1 VECTFFICHSLTHLE
16 AVMLQDIRD
25 KSQGIVVKI
34 IVGFIVVT
42 FALFGVDA
50 LVNSFISSESV
61 AKVDGVEIT
70 RTQMLQGAETQRRQL
85 ISMMGGQVNP
95 ALLEDN
101 LLQRRAL
108 EELIQRVVLANQAK
122 GLGLGVS
129 DAQVDAYLLQ
139 AEQFQ
144 VDGQF
149 DQNTY
154 LNFIRSLGF
163 TPLAFKERI
172 KQDVL
177 IQQPRNAISGSEF
190 VLPYQVDS
198 VSELQSQ
205 ERTYDYVSFSLADES
220 ENTSVSEDE
229 LKAYYDANK
238 ENFKTPEQVKVNYVV
253 ISSSDFYSKVSVT
266 DTELQDAYQASIST
280 LVQEE
285 RSASHILI
293 DTTDRSDDEA
303 ESRLEEI
310 QAKLKSGEDFAD
322 LAAEYSDDIGSKN
335 DGGNLGYVE
344 KGTIDQAFDD
354 ALFSMKK
361 GELKSVKSGF
371 GYHLIKLN
379 DITKPDVPTFASK
392 KAELKQDLL
401 EAKAIDALLTA
412 HEDITDL
419 AYASDKLDIIAKEY
433 GVDVLQSAYFG
444 RDGGSDEVT
453 SNASVIAAAFGNA
466 VLEDGQ
472 NSNLIELNDDQVAVL
487 HLNDH
492 KQEAFQSY
500 EDTKEQVASIVVQNK
515 AVASLRVKADEAKN
529 ARTTEW
535 SSVEGAKR
543 GQDEMT
549 SLAFS
554 LPHPNGDPVIE
565 VKGLSNGDL
574 ALIRLNKIDVGSE
587 LVSDDQKLVYE
598 RYLNQ
603 TQASLSTQGQQD
615 FLKNKAEIER

>member
-1 VECTFFICHSLTHLE
+1 
-16 AVMLQDIRD
+16 MLQDIRD

-50 LVNSFISSESV
+50 LVQSFNSSDTV
-61 AKVDGVEIT
+61 AEVDGVDIS

-108 EELIQRVVLANQAK
+108 EELIQRVVLANQAQ

-129 DAQVDAYLLQ
+129 DAQVNAYLLQ

-144 VDGQF
+144 TDGQF
-149 DQNTY
+149 DQNKY

-177 IQQPRNAISGSEF
+177 IQQPRNAIAGSEF

-198 VSELQSQ
+198 VAKLQSQ
-205 ERTYDYVSFSLADES
+205 QRSYDYVSFSLASES
-220 ENTSVSEDE
+220 ENTNVSEEE
-229 LKAYYDANK
+229 LQAYYEANK
-238 ENFKTPEQVKVNYVV
+238 DNFKTPEQVKVNYVV
-253 ISSSDFYSKVSVT
+253 VSSADFFSKVSVT
-266 DTELQDAYQASIST
+266 DAELQDAYQASIAGLT
-280 LVQEE
+280 QEE

-293 DTTDRSDDEA
+293 ETSDRSDADA
-303 ESRLEEI
+303 QKRVDEI
-310 QAKLKSGEDFAD
+310 QEKLKSGEAFAD
-322 LAAEYSDDIGSKN
+322 LAATYSDDIGSKD

-354 ALFSMKK
+354 ALFSMQKD
-361 GELKSVKSGF
+361 EVRAVKTQF
-371 GYHLIKLN
+371 GYHIIKLD
-379 DITKPDVPTFASK
+379 DITKPDVPSFASLE
-392 KAELKQDLL
+392 ADLKQKLL
-401 EAKAIDALLTA
+401 EDKARDALLTA

-419 AYASDKLDIIAKEY
+419 AYASDKLDAIAKEY

-444 RDGGSDEVT
+444 RDGGSDEIS
-453 SNASVIAAAFGNA
+453 SNPAVIAAAFDVP

-472 NSNLIELNDDQVAVL
+472 NSNLIELNEDQVVVI

-492 KQEAFQSY
+492 KPESFQSY
-500 EDTKEQVASIVVQNK
+500 EETKEQVASIVVQNK
-515 AVASLRVKADEAKN
+515 AVESLRAKAEAAKD
-529 ARTTEW
+529 AEGTAW
-535 SSVEGAKR
+535 SSVSDAQR

-554 LPHPNGDPVIE
+554 MPHPDDKPVVAI
-565 VKGLSNGDL
+565 KGLSNGDL
-574 ALIRLNKIDVGSE
+574 ALIRLNKVDVGND
-587 LVSDDQKLVYE
+587 VAPDDQKLAYE
-598 RYLNQ
+598 RYLSQ
-603 TQASLSTQGQQD
+603 TQATLSTQGQQD
-615 FLKNKAEIER
+615 FLKNNAKIER

>member
-1 VECTFFICHSLTHLE
+1 
-16 AVMLQDIRD
+16 MLQDIRD

-34 IVGFIVVT
+34 IVGFIIVT

-50 LVNSFISSESV
+50 LVQSFNSSDTV
-61 AKVDGVEIT
+61 AEVDGVEIS

-108 EELIQRVVLANQAK
+108 EELIQRVVLANQAQ

-129 DAQVDAYLLQ
+129 DEQVNTYLLQ

-144 VDGQF
+144 TDGQF
-149 DQNTY
+149 DQNKY

-177 IQQPRNAISGSEF
+177 IQQPRNAIAGSEF

-198 VSELQSQ
+198 VAKLQSQ
-205 ERTYDYVSFSLADES
+205 QRSYDYVSFSLASES
-220 ENTSVSEDE
+220 ENTSVTEAE
-229 LKAYYDANK
+229 LQAYYEANK
-238 ENFKTPEQVKVNYVV
+238 DNFKTPEQVKVNYVV
-253 ISSSDFYSKVSVT
+253 VSSADFYSKVNVT
-266 DTELQDAYQASIST
+266 DAELQDAYQASIAG
-280 LVQEE
+280 LAQEE

-293 DTTDRSDDEA
+293 ETSDRSDADA
-303 ESRLEEI
+303 QKRVEEI
-310 QAKLKSGEDFAD
+310 QEKLNAGEAFAD
-322 LAAEYSDDIGSKN
+322 LAATYSDDIGSKD

-354 ALFSMKK
+354 ALFSMQKD
-361 GELKSVKSGF
+361 EVKTVKTQF
-371 GYHLIKLN
+371 GYHIIKLD
-379 DITKPDVPTFASK
+379 DITQPDVPSFASLE
-392 KAELKQDLL
+392 AELKQKLL
-401 EAKAIDALLTA
+401 DDKARDALLTA

-419 AYASDKLDIIAKEY
+419 AYASDKLDAIAKEY
-433 GVDVLQSAYFG
+433 GVDILQTAYFG
-444 RDGGSDEVT
+444 RDGGSDEVS
-453 SNASVIAAAFGNA
+453 SNPAVIAAAFDVP

-472 NSNLIELNDDQVAVL
+472 NSNLIELNEDQVVVI

-492 KQEAFQSY
+492 KPESFQSY
-500 EDTKEQVASIVVQNK
+500 EETKEQVASIVVQNK
-515 AVASLRVKADEAKN
+515 AVESLRAKAEVAKN
-529 ARTTEW
+529 AESTVWT
-535 SSVEGAKR
+535 SVTDAQR

-554 LPHPNGDPVIE
+554 LPHPDGQPVVAI
-565 VKGLSNGDL
+565 KGLSNGDL
-574 ALIRLNKIDVGSE
+574 ALIRLNKVAIGEEVAPDE
-587 LVSDDQKLVYE
+587 QQQLAYE

-603 TQASLSTQGQQD
+603 TQATLSTQGLQD
-615 FLKNKAEIER
+615 FLKNNAKIER

>member
-1 VECTFFICHSLTHLE
+1 
-16 AVMLQDIRD
+16 MLQDIRD

-50 LVNSFISSESV
+50 LVTSFNSSDKV
-61 AKVDGVEIT
+61 AEVDGVDIT

-108 EELIQRVVLANQAK
+108 DELIQRVVLANQAK
-122 GLGLGVS
+122 ELGLGVS
-129 DAQVDAYLLQ
+129 DAQVNAYLLQ

-144 VDGQF
+144 TNGQF
-149 DQNTY
+149 DQNKY

-177 IQQPRNAISGSEF
+177 IQQPRNAIAGSEF

-198 VSELQSQ
+198 VAKLQSQ

-220 ENTSVSEDE
+220 ENTSVSDDE
-229 LKAYYDANK
+229 LKAYYEANK
-238 ENFKTPEQVKVNYVV
+238 DNFKTPEQVKINYVV
-253 ISSSDFYSKVSVT
+253 ISSADFNSKVKIT
-266 DTELQDAYQASIST
+266 DAELQDAYQAEIAG
-280 LVQEE
+280 LAQEE
-285 RSASHILI
+285 RSASHILVE
-293 DTTDRSDDEA
+293 TSDRSDADA
-303 ESRLEEI
+303 QKRIEEVE
-310 QAKLKSGEDFAD
+310 AKLKAGAKFAD
-322 LAAEYSDDIGSKN
+322 LAAEYSDDIGSNK

-344 KGTIDQAFDD
+344 KGIMGTAFDD

-361 GELKSVKSGF
+361 GEVKAVKGQY
-371 GYHLIKLN
+371 GYHLIKLD
-379 DITKPDVPTFASK
+379 DISKPDVPSFASK
-392 KAELKQDLL
+392 KAELTEKLRAD
-401 EAKAIDALLTA
+401 KARDALLTA

-419 AYASDKLDIIAKEY
+419 AYASDKLDAISKEY
-433 GVDVLQSAYFG
+433 GVDILQSAYFG

-453 SNASVIAAAFGNA
+453 SNPAVIAAAFGA
-466 VLEDGQ
+466 PVLEDGQ
-472 NSNLIELNDDQVAVL
+472 NSNLIELNDDQVVVL

-492 KQEAFQSY
+492 KAEALQSFD
-500 EDTKEQVASIVVQNK
+500 ETKEQLASIVVQNK
-515 AVASLRVKADEAKN
+515 AVASLREKAEKAKTAKN
-529 ARTTEW
+529 TKWT
-535 SSVEGAKR
+535 SVKDAKR

-554 LPHPNGDPVIE
+554 LPHPDGKPVIE

-574 ALIRLNKIDVGSE
+574 ALIRLNKVNYGDATVPE
-587 LVSDDQKLVYE
+587 DQKLAYE

-603 TQASLSTQGQQD
+603 TQATLSTQGQQD
-615 FLKNKAEIER
+615 YLKNKAEIER

>member
-1 VECTFFICHSLTHLE
+1 
-16 AVMLQDIRD
+16 MLQDIRD

-50 LVNSFISSESV
+50 LVQSFNSSDTV
-61 AKVDGVEIT
+61 AEVDGVDIS

-108 EELIQRVVLANQAK
+108 EELIQRVVLTNQAK
-122 GLGLGVS
+122 ELGLGVS
-129 DAQVDAYLLQ
+129 DAQVNAYLLQ

-144 VDGQF
+144 TDGQF
-149 DQNTY
+149 DQNKY

-177 IQQPRNAISGSEF
+177 IQQPRNAIAGSEF

-198 VSELQSQ
+198 VAKLQSQ
-205 ERTYDYVSFSLADES
+205 QRSYDYVSFSLASES
-220 ENTSVSEDE
+220 ENTNVSEEE
-229 LKAYYDANK
+229 LQAYYEANK
-238 ENFKTPEQVKVNYVV
+238 DNFKTPEQVKVNYVV
-253 ISSSDFYSKVSVT
+253 VSSADFYSKVNVT
-266 DTELQDAYQASIST
+266 DAELQEAYQASISGLT
-280 LVQEE
+280 QEE

-293 DTTDRSDDEA
+293 ETSDRSDADA
-303 ESRLEEI
+303 QKRVDEI
-310 QAKLKSGEDFAD
+310 QEKLKSGEAFAD
-322 LAAEYSDDIGSKN
+322 LAATYSDDIGSKD

-354 ALFSMKK
+354 ALFSMQKD
-361 GELKSVKSGF
+361 EVRTVKTQF
-371 GYHLIKLN
+371 GYHVIKLD
-379 DITKPDVPTFASK
+379 DITKPDVPSFASLE
-392 KAELKQDLL
+392 ADLKQKLL
-401 EAKAIDALLTA
+401 DEKARDALLTA

-419 AYASDKLDIIAKEY
+419 AYASDKLDAIAKEY

-444 RDGGSDEVT
+444 RDGGSDEIS
-453 SNASVIAAAFGNA
+453 SNPAVIAAAFDVP

-472 NSNLIELNDDQVAVL
+472 NSNLIELNEDQVVVI

-492 KQEAFQSY
+492 KPESFQSY
-500 EDTKEQVASIVVQNK
+500 EETKEQVASIVVQNK
-515 AVASLRVKADEAKN
+515 AVESLRAKAEAAKD
-529 ARTTEW
+529 AEGTAW
-535 SSVEGAKR
+535 SSVSDAQR

-554 LPHPNGDPVIE
+554 MPHPDDKPVVAI
-565 VKGLSNGDL
+565 KGLSNGDL
-574 ALIRLNKIDVGSE
+574 ALIRLNKVDVGND
-587 LVSDDQKLVYE
+587 VAPDDQKLAYE
-598 RYLNQ
+598 RYLSQ
-603 TQASLSTQGQQD
+603 TQATLSTQGQQD
-615 FLKNKAEIER
+615 FLKNNAKIER

>member
-1 VECTFFICHSLTHLE
+1 
-16 AVMLQDIRD
+16 MLQDIRD

-50 LVNSFISSESV
+50 LVNSFISSDSV

-108 EELIQRVVLANQAK
+108 EELVQRVVLANQAK

-198 VSELQSQ
+198 VSKLQSQ

-220 ENTSVSEDE
+220 ENTSVSDDE

-238 ENFKTPEQVKVNYVV
+238 ESFKTPEQVKVNYVV
-253 ISSSDFYSKVSVT
+253 ISSSDFYSKVNVT
-266 DTELQDAYQASIST
+266 DAELQDAYQASISSF
-280 LVQEE
+280 VQEE

-293 DTTDRSDDEA
+293 DTADRSDKNA

-310 QAKLKSGEDFAD
+310 QAKLKSGEDFGD

-371 GYHLIKLN
+371 GHHIIKLN
-379 DITKPDVPTFASK
+379 DITKPDVPTFATK
-392 KAELKQDLL
+392 EAELKQGLL
-401 EAKAIDALLTA
+401 EAKAVDALLTA

-419 AYASDKLDIIAKEY
+419 AYASDKLDLIAKEY

-453 SNASVIAAAFGNA
+453 SNAAAIAAAFGNA

-472 NSNLIELNDDQVAVL
+472 NSNLIELNDDQVTVL

-515 AVASLRVKADEAKN
+515 AVASLRVKADAAKS
-529 ARTTEW
+529 ARATEW

-574 ALIRLNKIDVGSE
+574 ALIRLNEIDAGSE

-603 TQASLSTQGQQD
+603 TQASLSTQSQQD

>member
-1 VECTFFICHSLTHLE
+1 
-16 AVMLQDIRD
+16 MLQDIRD

-50 LVNSFISSESV
+50 LVQSFNSNDKV
-61 AKVDGVEIT
+61 AEVDGTDIS

-108 EELIQRVVLANQAK
+108 EELIQRVVLANQAQ

-129 DAQVDAYLLQ
+129 DAQVNAYLLQ

-144 VDGQF
+144 TDGQF
-149 DQNTY
+149 DQNKY

-177 IQQPRNAISGSEF
+177 IQQPRNAIAGSEF

-198 VSELQSQ
+198 VAKLQSQ
-205 ERTYDYVSFSLADES
+205 QRSYDYVSFSLASES
-220 ENTSVSEDE
+220 ENTNVSEEE
-229 LKAYYDANK
+229 LQAYYEANK
-238 ENFKTPEQVKVNYVV
+238 DNFKTPEQVKVNYVV
-253 ISSSDFYSKVSVT
+253 VSSADFFSKVSVT
-266 DTELQDAYQASIST
+266 DAELQDAYQASIAGLT
-280 LVQEE
+280 QEE

-293 DTTDRSDDEA
+293 ETSDRSDADA
-303 ESRLEEI
+303 QKRVDEI
-310 QAKLKSGEDFAD
+310 QEKLKSGEAFAD
-322 LAAEYSDDIGSKN
+322 LAATYSDDIGSKD

-354 ALFSMKK
+354 ALFSMQKD
-361 GELKSVKSGF
+361 EVRAVKTQF
-371 GYHLIKLN
+371 GYHIIKLD
-379 DITKPDVPTFASK
+379 DITKPDVPSFASLE
-392 KAELKQDLL
+392 ADLKQKLL
-401 EAKAIDALLTA
+401 EDKARDALLTA

-419 AYASDKLDIIAKEY
+419 AYASDKLDAIAKEY

-444 RDGGSDEVT
+444 RDGGSDEIS
-453 SNASVIAAAFGNA
+453 SNPAVIAAAFDVP

-472 NSNLIELNDDQVAVL
+472 NSNLIELNEDQVVVI

-492 KQEAFQSY
+492 KPESFQSY
-500 EDTKEQVASIVVQNK
+500 EETKEQVASIVVQNK
-515 AVASLRVKADEAKN
+515 AVESLRAKAEAAKD
-529 ARTTEW
+529 AEGTAW
-535 SSVEGAKR
+535 SSVSDAQR

-554 LPHPNGDPVIE
+554 MPHPDDKPVVAI
-565 VKGLSNGDL
+565 KGLSNGDL
-574 ALIRLNKIDVGSE
+574 ALIRLNKVDVGND
-587 LVSDDQKLVYE
+587 VAPDDQKLAYE
-598 RYLNQ
+598 RYLSQ
-603 TQASLSTQGQQD
+603 TQATLSTQGQQD
-615 FLKNKAEIER
+615 FLKNNAKIER

>member
-1 VECTFFICHSLTHLE
+1 
-16 AVMLQDIRD
+16 MLQDIRD

-50 LVNSFISSESV
+50 LVTSFNSSDTV
-61 AKVDGVEIT
+61 AEVDGVDIT

-108 EELIQRVVLANQAK
+108 DELVQRVVLANQAK

-129 DAQVDAYLLQ
+129 DAQVNAYLLQ

-144 VDGQF
+144 TNGQF
-149 DQNTY
+149 DQNKY

-177 IQQPRNAISGSEF
+177 IQQPRNAIAGSEF

-198 VSELQSQ
+198 VSKLQAQ

-220 ENTSVSEDE
+220 ENTSVSDDE
-229 LKAYYDANK
+229 LQAYYEANK

-253 ISSSDFYSKVSVT
+253 ISSSDFKKKVKVT
-266 DTELQDAYQASIST
+266 DAELQDAYQASISA
-280 LVQEE
+280 LAQEE

-293 DTTDRSDDEA
+293 DTSDRSDADA
-303 ESRLEEI
+303 QKRLEEV
-310 QAKLKSGEDFAD
+310 QAKLKSGAKFAD

-361 GELKSVKSGF
+361 GEIKSVKTQF
-371 GYHLIKLN
+371 GYHLIELD
-379 DITKPDVPTFASK
+379 DITKPDVPSFASRK
-392 KAELKQDLL
+392 SELEQQLL
-401 EAKAIDALLTA
+401 ESKARDALLTA

-419 AYASDKLDIIAKEY
+419 AYASDKLDALAKEY
-433 GVDVLQSAYFG
+433 GVDVLQSAYFS

-453 SNASVIAAAFGNA
+453 SNPAVIAAAFGA
-466 VLEDGQ
+466 PVLEDGQ
-472 NSNLIELNDDQVAVL
+472 NSNLVELSDDQVVVL

-492 KQEAFQSY
+492 KPEAFQSY
-500 EDTKEQVASIVVQNK
+500 EETKEQVASIVVQNK
-515 AVASLRVKADEAKN
+515 AVESLRAKAEKAKSASGTKWTSVKD
-529 ARTTEW
+529 
-535 SSVEGAKR
+535 AKR

-554 LPHPNGDPVIE
+554 LPHPDGKPVIE

-574 ALIRLNKIDVGSE
+574 ALIRLNKVDVGNATVPE
-587 LVSDDQKLVYE
+587 DQKLAYE

-603 TQASLSTQGQQD
+603 TQATLSSQGQQD
-615 FLKNKAEIER
+615 YLKNKAKIER

>member
-1 VECTFFICHSLTHLE
+1 
-16 AVMLQDIRD
+16 MLQDIRD

-50 LVNSFISSESV
+50 LVNSFNSSNTV
-61 AKVDGVEIT
+61 AEVDGVEIT

-108 EELIQRVVLANQAK
+108 DELVQRVVLANQAT

-144 VDGQF
+144 TDGQF
-149 DQNTY
+149 DQNKY

-177 IQQPRNAISGSEF
+177 IQQPRNAIAGSEF
-190 VLPYQVDS
+190 VLPYQINS
-198 VSELQSQ
+198 VSQLQSQ

-220 ENTSVSEDE
+220 ENTSVSDE
-229 LKAYYDANK
+229 ELMAYYEANK
-238 ENFKTPEQVKVNYVV
+238 ESFKTPEQVKVNYVV

-266 DTELQDAYQASIST
+266 EAELQDAYQASVSG

-293 DTTDRSDDEA
+293 DTSDRSDEDA
-303 ESRLEEI
+303 QKRLEEV
-310 QAKLKSGEDFAD
+310 QSKLKSGDTFTE

-344 KGTIDQAFDD
+344 KGTIDEAFDD
-354 ALFSMKK
+354 VLFSMSK
-361 GELKSVKSGF
+361 GEVKSVKTEF

-379 DITKPDVPTFASK
+379 DITTPDVPTFASQE
-392 KAELKQDLL
+392 AVLKQKILDD
-401 EAKAIDALLTA
+401 KARDALLTA

-419 AYASDKLDIIAKEY
+419 AYASDTLNVIAKEY

-453 SNASVIAAAFGNA
+453 SNAAVIAAAFGVS
-466 VLEDGQ
+466 VLEDNQ
-472 NSNLIELNDDQVAVL
+472 NSNLIELNDDQIAVL

-492 KQEAFQSY
+492 KQEAIQSY

-515 AVASLRVKADEAKN
+515 AVASLREKANAAKESSDT
-529 ARTTEW
+529 AW
-535 SSVEGAKR
+535 SSVVSAKR
-543 GQDEMT
+543 GQDELT

-554 LPHPNGDPVIE
+554 LAHPEGSPVVE
-565 VKGLSNGDL
+565 VKGLANGDL
-574 ALIRLNKIDVGSE
+574 ALIRLNSVEVGDQSTP
-587 LVSDDQKLVYE
+587 DDQKQAYE

-615 FLKNKAEIER
+615 LLKNKAEVVR